1 MDTGPSPAVA
11 ASGPSAGAGQPTP
24 ASGATADSPIIY
36 RNMFSKLPGE
46 HPIAARQFCDL
57 ASALADYISSAIG
70 DVRVSRLTP
79 QKMADFYRLVSTGDS
94 WDSFWLDTNTVV
106 LSEILR
112 TIGAF
117 HSLEPT
123 ADPYEAP
130 SVPALTREGFV
141 RWLSLQILLSPED
154 NISYLQY
161 AVQNFHLKH
170 PTTGQRFP
178 PNLPSVVF
186 CKTPDPEVTTWHN
199 RCGDKLKKR
208 LEHQQKR
215 EKRERREAREKR
227 PQEHRRESESKTK
240 SAPEPKPADTTR
252 LHPTTTPSGKTTDS
266 TSKPS
271 KGTKAYK
278 EPTAEAADAKLAADQ
293 PRPHMRST
301 SASFPSERTAAGFA
315 MDETQRRHMQKRMG
329 SFDRVYP
336 RHGREG
342 FTHYAGPEV
351 SSKFYRVPPQYH
363 ASTGAVPMFS
373 YARDEAAGAAAYG
386 QAPPAPDYSYPPTH
400 AWAPPHILRHAS
412 AAPATPIHRPAFSP
426 SSHESGGSFPLE
438 MDKHHAGS
446 PSTPS
451 PRRRSHGPR
460 AEYDHISPR
469 SAPMGATPRIR
480 VSMDTAASR
489 SPPYIVSP
497 PSPRAHYFGRAVE
510 PTDDDNSEEVFIYTS
525 SPNASPRSHPPVET
539 KRRSG
544 VHMLGS
550 FWNVITST
558 GAEKAGVR
566 ERESERVRTR
576 GREREWEREREWNK
590 REREREKEREQEKH
604 REWQDERERDRV
616 RERERERERE
626 RDCEYRSRN
635 RARNDPANP
644 SPAHAS
650 SARRRTR
657 DPEGLQFHLSGE
669 SDTSDDSES
678 YTDDDDDDSTVKGNG
693 FRHVTRNRRDKSGGR
708 YETAQASSLRTPGL
722 NVRKESGHPRRSK
735 SHADVER
742 ERERLRQRTGGV
754 YC

>member
-558 GAEKAGVR
+558 GAEKAG
-566 ERESERVRTR
+566 
-576 GREREWEREREWNK
+576 
-590 REREREKEREQEKH
+590 
-604 REWQDERERDRV
+604 
-616 RERERERERE
+616 
-626 RDCEYRSRN
+626 
-635 RARNDPANP
+635 
-644 SPAHAS
+644 
-650 SARRRTR
+650 
-657 DPEGLQFHLSGE
+657 FHLSGE

-722 NVRKESGHPRRSK
+722 NLLASSQHFWSYTAHVGRYIVASSDSSQSQAAIETFRKP
-735 SHADVER
+735 
-742 ERERLRQRTGGV
+742 RLRYNWASPDSETRTHSRSRPHLLSV
-754 YC
+754 SPKSCAFPFSNLIPRPFPTQTTTSPA